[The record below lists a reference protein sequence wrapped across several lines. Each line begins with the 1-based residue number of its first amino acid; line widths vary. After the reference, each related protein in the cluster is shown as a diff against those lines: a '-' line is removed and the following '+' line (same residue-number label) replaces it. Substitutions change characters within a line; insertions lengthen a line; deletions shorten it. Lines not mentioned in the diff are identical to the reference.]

1 MKILCVSK
9 LVLVA
14 AERGRRWGFKL
25 GVGGFLVEEQELAGR
40 VIEGVG
46 ARAPPH
52 HGLLAAMN
60 IYNGLDLKKTLRSA
74 KDEHEA
80 QQEID

>member
-1 MKILCVSK
+1 M
-9 LVLVA
+9 
-14 AERGRRWGFKL
+14 RGV
-25 GVGGFLVEEQELAGR
+25 VGLEHLLT
-40 VIEGVG
+40 
-46 ARAPPH
+46 